1 MPADHENTGRRT
13 DDSAVALPTTET
25 PEGRVY
31 TYRNP
36 DGRVI
41 GLLYRNGSLV
51 TVELTARRPP
61 SAA

>member
-1 MPADHENTGRRT
+1 MRSEHEDTRRSR
-13 DDSAVALPTTET
+13 DDAAAGLPTAET